1 MPDPLGDLAFT
12 WPFYAT
18 AALGYLLGSVPSGL
32 LLTRVAGLGDIRTIG
47 SGNIGATN
55 VLRTGN
61 KWLALAT
68 LLFDA
73 GKGVAA
79 VLLAGLYGEDM
90 AIMAAYGAVLGHCFP
105 VWLRFKGGKA
115 VATGFGVVLA
125 FDPLLGGLCGLVW
138 LVVAVLFR
146 YSSLAALVALAAAP
160 VFTYYLHTPHL
171 ATAIGLIS
179 GLLLIRHHA
188 NIKRLLTGQESKIN
202 LSKSRDGGR

>member
-12 WPFYAT
+12 WPFYAA

-32 LLTRVAGLGDIRTIG
+32 LLTQVAGLGDIRTIG

-61 KWLALAT
+61 GLALAT

-73 GKGVAA
+73 GKGAAA

-90 AIMAAYGAVLGHCFP
+90 AIMAAYGAVLGLFSCGCGSKAARRWLP
-105 VWLRFKGGKA
+105 VSVSCSPSIRCWA
-115 VATGFGVVLA
+115 VYA
-125 FDPLLGGLCGLVW
+125 VW
-138 LVVAVLFR
+138 SGWSWRCYSR

-160 VFTYYLHTPHL
+160 SSPIFCTPIWRPH
-171 ATAIGLIS
+171 
-179 GLLLIRHHA
+179 RP
-188 NIKRLLTGQESKIN
+188 
-202 LSKSRDGGR
+202 D

>member
-12 WPFYAT
+12 WPFYAA

-146 YSSLAALVALAAAP
+146 YSSLAALVTLAAGRSSP
-160 VFTYYLHTPHL
+160 FIYTPHL

-202 LSKSRDGGR
+202 LSTSRAGGR